1 MKTRL
6 LVCGFV
12 LAAASGVSL
21 HATPL
26 TEGTFTDI
34 VRTVEVL
41 EQPSK
46 TASPAAL
53 NEVVKAPNLVRTGAG
68 SRAELTAP
76 DQTLTRIG
84 ANTVF
89 SFAPTGREINL
100 EQGSVLF
107 HSPSG
112 RGGGAIRSGGASAAV
127 SGTTLI
133 VATTP
138 VKNPGDQNGFKV
150 ILLEGHGRVTLA
162 NGRYKKLK
170 AGQMIFILPN
180 HKDFG
185 PLLTINLSK
194 LVGGSALVKGFSH
207 GLPSLPLI
215 EAAIQQQEK
224 ELAKGDL
231 TDTGTPADHFAN
243 NPPQPGN
250 GWAAGPGGD
259 PNTYQIGMQF
269 PPIHN
274 YNIHQVTFFGETFNT
289 GPAFPTGPSLLPP
302 PPIFQL
308 GLAGPGVIANGGS
321 FSGSDGSVI
330 SVLGSGTLSG
340 YVNSVVTISSA
351 PPLPPPIVTQGIIPA
366 SPATPVSPVL
376 GVVMQMQNRPGLQG
390 ILRPPLPPLPP
401 LNP

>member
-6 LVCGFV
+6 LVCGLSV
-12 LAAASGVSL
+12 VAASGAWL
-21 HATPL
+21 HAAPL

-41 EQPSK
+41 QQPSK
-46 TASPAAL
+46 TASPATL
-53 NEVVKAPNLVRTGAG
+53 NEVVKAPNLVRTGAS

-138 VKNPGDQNGFKV
+138 VKDPGDLNGFKV

-162 NGRYKKLK
+162 NGRYKRLK

-180 HKDFG
+180 HADFG
-185 PLLTINLSK
+185 PLLTINLSR
-194 LVGGSALVKGFSH
+194 LIGGSALVNGFSH

-224 ELAKGDL
+224 ELAKGNL
-231 TDTGTPADHFAN
+231 TDTGTPADQFAN
-243 NPPQPGN
+243 HPPQPGN
-250 GWAAGPGGD
+250 GWQAGPGGD
-259 PNTYQIGMQF
+259 PNTYQIGMQY

-302 PPIFQL
+302 PPIFQESFAQPGGVVTGLSSTTISGGDVVVVGTTFYSGATL
-308 GLAGPGVIANGGS
+308 GLQRQNQGVVS
-321 FSGSDGSVI
+321 
-330 SVLGSGTLSG
+330 
-340 YVNSVVTISSA
+340 
-351 PPLPPPIVTQGIIPA
+351 PPPPPPFMPPTLTAPG
-366 SPATPVSPVL
+366 SPT
-376 GVVMQMQNRPGLQG
+376 RPT
-390 ILRPPLPPLPP
+390 LPH
-401 LNP
+401 